1 MGINLGIALGAAAES
16 FKKAEKERREQEYE
30 DWKRG
35 LEKEAERKKQERLAV
50 VKDEYGKIQDAREL
64 TTDEQMKYGKS
75 GESGENAGGVL
86 NAISKLPQVSPD
98 NRRAIQAGVTA
109 EKVNRTL
116 PYTEDQANQAIAR
129 RVMAIDPD
137 AGFDYRAKYN
147 QAKLS
152 GYQIEE
158 VAARLQNNKEF
169 RAANQQFLEHTAAIQ
184 NLVSKGDAPGL
195 VAAANKAGISN
206 ARVVNGNEIE
216 YYDPVTRNREILQ
229 IGEAGDKLLNAAY
242 KQLQPTLLK
251 FAPDPQTQMQ
261 ILKQFNDMN
270 LANKQDIRADKA
282 AAREAELHPG
292 KLTEQQ
298 LSNNLNQLAYDI
310 KFATKDDDI
319 KSIKTKQELL
329 EVELDSRKEQFRL
342 QKEYGETE
350 AISKIAS
357 LQADTLLKQAEIR
370 FRREADP
377 IKKDLLGQ
385 ELALA
390 KLNKEFLTETKPDRK
405 KLIAAQIRE
414 IDSKIRENDASAGW
428 LNRRSSYSGVNDGYK
443 LKDAAGGDLTVN
455 QKTGD
460 VYAVEYGKD
469 GSPSLRRIGNLKD
482 QDPGKSSAIPSKES
496 NSGGGASGGVSLP
509 MKNGKVDATQLK
521 DGTVYNTDKGP
532 LKWNAK
538 AQKFEQ

>member
-30 DWKRG
+30 DWKRN
-35 LEKEAERKKQERLAV
+35 LEKEAEGRKQAIRTA

-64 TTDEQMKYGKS
+64 TPVEAV
-75 GESGENAGGVL
+75 NL
-86 NAISKLPQVSPD
+86 NNLDYAEDD
-98 NRRAIQAGVTA
+98 NRAAIQANATA
-109 EKVNRTL
+109 EKVVRTS
-116 PYTEDQANQAIAR
+116 PYTEDQANQAIAK

-137 AGFDYRAKYN
+137 AGFDYRAKSN
-147 QAKLS
+147 QARLS

-158 VAARLQNNKEF
+158 VATRLQNNKEF
-169 RAANQQFLEHTAAIQ
+169 RAANQKFLEHTTTIQ
-184 NLVSKGDAPGL
+184 NLVSNRDAPGL

-261 ILKQFNDMN
+261 ILKSFNDMN
-270 LANKQDIRADKA
+270 LANKQDIRADAA

-298 LSNNLNQLAYDI
+298 LGNNIKQLDYDI
-310 KFATKDDDI
+310 RFATKDDDI
-319 KSIKTKQELL
+319 KSIRTNREIL
-329 EVELDSRKEQFRL
+329 EVELEKRKEEKRIYKAFGE
-342 QKEYGETE
+342 KEAEAKIDALKAET
-350 AISKIAS
+350 S
-357 LQADTLLKQAEIR
+357 LKQAEIR
-370 FRREADP
+370 FRSEADP
-377 IKKDLLGQ
+377 IKKNLLSQ
-385 ELALA
+385 ELELA
-390 KLNKEFLTETKPDRK
+390 KKNLEFVNETKNDRK
-405 KLIAAQIRE
+405 LLLKAQIKE

-428 LNRRSSYSGVNDGYK
+428 LNRRTSYSGTNDGYK
-443 LKDAAGGDLTVN
+443 MKDAAGGELTIN

-460 VYAVEYGKD
+460 VYAVEYSKD
-469 GSPSLRRIGNLKD
+469 GTPSLKRIGNLKD
-482 QDPGKSSAIPSKES
+482 QNMGGGTAKDS

-521 DGTVYNTDKGP
+521 DGTVYNTDKGSV
-532 LKWNAK
+532 KWNAK
-538 AQKFEQ
+538 TQKFEQ